1 VARSIPGSRPDEPHP
16 DGLPRRGDLVGPFR
30 IFCEIGRGS
39 LGVVYRAMDT
49 GRRRWVAVKLA
60 RPDAYQSEEE
70 LRAEAVLTSSLH
82 HRNVIRAFASGED
95 HGRPFLALEL
105 LDGEDLACRI
115 DRRGKLDISETLGIA
130 RDIARGLAA
139 LHRRGIVHR
148 DLKPTNIRIMASG
161 RAKIIDLGTPAAA
174 RRRLPSGGF
183 EYFGTPEYSAP
194 EQCLCQEDRIGPA
207 TDLYA
212 LGVLIYEMLAGRP
225 PFDDPSTTRV
235 LRCQVKSRVVPL
247 ETVHS
252 ELPWRLGV
260 LVARMLEKDVERRPQ
275 RASQVAVDLDRIRAG
290 TSVSPLDALLA
301 TTDGQPFS

>member
-1 VARSIPGSRPDEPHP
+1 
-16 DGLPRRGDLVGPFR
+16 VGPFR

-49 GRRRWVAVKLA
+49 SRRRWVAVKLA
-60 RPDAYQSEEE
+60 RPGAYQSEDE
-70 LRAEAVLTSSLH
+70 LRAEAALTTSMH

-115 DRRGKLDISETLGIA
+115 DRRGRLGLSETLGIA
-130 RDIARGLAA
+130 RDVARGLAA

-174 RRRLPSGGF
+174 RRRLPTGGF

-194 EQCLCQEDRIGPA
+194 EQCLCQEELIGPA

-212 LGVLIYEMLAGRP
+212 LGVLIYEMLSGRP

-235 LRCQVKSRVVPL
+235 LANQVRGRVIPL
-247 ETVHS
+247 DS
-252 ELPWRLGV
+252 LSAELPMSLGV
-260 LVARMLEKDVERRPQ
+260 LVTRLLEKDVRRRPQ
-275 RASQVAVDLDRIRAG
+275 RAGPVAVELDRIETGSR
-290 TSVSPLDALLA
+290 VSPLEALLA
-301 TTDGQPFS
+301 AGEELRGS